1 MKSVLVLF
9 LLATF
14 TASANAD
21 VIAAS
26 SGHYT
31 LRHEAVSPLAPDA
44 IWNRLVHP
52 ETWWSPAHS
61 YSGDAANLS
70 LDLRAGGLW
79 KEEWNG
85 GAVAHGTVLYI
96 NPGEQLRLSAPFGP
110 LQSLAVNVVW
120 TITILPE
127 GTGSRVIFDEVANG
141 SDASNLDKIAGA
153 VDGVKA
159 EAIARLV
166 AVE

>member
-1 MKSVLVLF
+1 MKYVLGL
-9 LLATF
+9 LWLATF
-14 TASANAD
+14 AASANAD
-21 VIAAS
+21 VLAAS
-26 SGHYT
+26 PGHYT

-44 IWNRLVHP
+44 VWNRLVHP

-79 KEEWNG
+79 KEEWDG
-85 GAVAHGTVLYI
+85 GSVAHGAVLYI
-96 NPGEQLRLSAPFGP
+96 NPGTQLRLDAPFGP
-110 LQSLAVNVVW
+110 LQSMAVNVVW

-127 GTGSRVIFDEVANG
+127 GTGSKVIFDEVANG
-141 SDASNLDKIAGA
+141 SDASNLDRIAGV

-159 EAIARLV
+159 EAMRRLV
-166 AVE
+166 AAE